1 MASGSLP
8 AGAQGGGLR
17 LDAVDLKI
25 LAVLQCDGRITK
37 VKLAEAVN
45 LSPSPCW
52 ERLKRLEQAGLI
64 KGYQARLDL
73 ARVAPVTEVLV
84 EVTLEH
90 HRQDDFARFEAA
102 MQEVPEVLD
111 CWATGGGVDYLLR
124 VVTPD
129 VDSYQRLIDSLLEAE
144 IGIDRYFTYIVTRS
158 VKSQAP
164 LPVERLLGAR

>member
-1 MASGSLP
+1 MGKP
-8 AGAQGGGLR
+8 GTLR

-25 LAVLQCDGRITK
+25 LAVLQRDGRITK
-37 VKLAEAVN
+37 VGLAEAVN

-64 KGYQARLDL
+64 KGYQAQLDL

-90 HRQDDFARFEAA
+90 HRQEDFARFEQA
-102 MQEVPEVLD
+102 MQETPEVLD
-111 CWATGGGVDYLLR
+111 CWATGGGLDYLLR
-124 VVTPD
+124 VVTAD
-129 VDSYQRLIDSLLEAE
+129 VDGYQRLIDRLLEAE
-144 IGIDRYFTYIVTRS
+144 IGIDRYFTYIVTRP

-164 LPVERLLGAR
+164 LPVETLLGPR